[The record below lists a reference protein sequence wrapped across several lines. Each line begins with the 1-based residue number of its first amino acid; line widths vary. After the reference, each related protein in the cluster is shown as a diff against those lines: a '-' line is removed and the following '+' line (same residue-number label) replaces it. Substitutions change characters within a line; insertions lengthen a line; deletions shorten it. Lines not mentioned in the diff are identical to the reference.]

1 MDFRTH
7 ASFNIMSL
15 GHKPMASAQYW
26 HAIKYYKWPIL
37 RLSIMLT
44 IVAIL
49 LVGSVPSTY
58 LGTATVKFSPIKTT
72 VSNDTYI
79 LSEQTVKQQELSSQ
93 YEKMLRE
100 NIAKSVLIKLK
111 RISLLD
117 LDTELETEISENV
130 ILGKIKQ
137 KIRTGLPFMP
147 QQVQGLLSLIQL
159 RELKKNYTEEQI
171 MQSLHLRYSTSK
183 SQVYVNYKDQ
193 SAIFAVIIAK
203 LAADLYLQS
212 VSKTKLQ
219 MFEQV
224 LEQIK
229 MINVQTYVHPVV
241 GDKIEASYN
250 MFQISDLAK
259 SIELTSQEVKKIKR
273 QLNSSRQRLKDMRFI
288 QKLIKK
294 SGGNIAFFLKNKKIT
309 EHPLLQTFKKNVEI
323 AEMKLRNL
331 TLSGNL
337 VLSQVSVAKN
347 ELMNAEKIL
356 TLEIGLLAYSAE
368 SFLREPWYS
377 IRNYKAQLKMSQ
389 QKIQHLNKI
398 QVELNQFQFRTG
410 NKQASKL
417 QDKFNQIADFGLK
430 LTAETNINIGNYNT
444 QLLKPNRILI
454 VSLSFILSVL
464 ALSLLVMILARFEAT
479 QRQKNH

>member
-7 ASFNIMSL
+7 ASFNMMTL
-15 GHKPMASAQYW
+15 GYKPMASAQYW

-93 YEKMLRE
+93 YENMLRE
-100 NIAKSVLIKLK
+100 NIAKNILIKLK

-117 LDTELETEISENV
+117 VDTELETLISENV

-147 QQVQGLLSLIQL
+147 QQVQGPLSLIQL
-159 RELKKNYTEEQI
+159 EVLRKNYTEEQI

-183 SQVYVNYKDQ
+183 NQVYINYKDQ

-212 VSKTKLQ
+212 VSETKLQ
-219 MFEQV
+219 MFKQV

-229 MINVQTYVHPVV
+229 MINFQSYVLPAVR
-241 GDKIEASYN
+241 DKIEVSYN
-250 MFQISDLAK
+250 KFQISYLAK

-273 QLNSSRQRLKDMRFI
+273 QLKNSRQRLKDMRFI
-288 QKLIKK
+288 QKLVKK
-294 SGGNIAFFLKNKKIT
+294 SDGNIAFLLKDKKIT
-309 EHPLLQTFKKNVEI
+309 EHPLLQTFKQNVEI
-323 AEMKLRNL
+323 AEIKLRSL
-331 TLSGNL
+331 TLSGDL
-337 VLSQVSVAKN
+337 VLSQVTVANN

-356 TLEIGLLAYSAE
+356 TSEIGLLASSAE
-368 SFLREPWYS
+368 SYLRKPWYA
-377 IRNYKAQLKMSQ
+377 INKYKAQLNMSQ
-389 QKIQHLNKI
+389 QKIQYLNKI
-398 QVELNQFQFRTG
+398 QVELNQIQFRTG
-410 NKQASKL
+410 NNQASQL

-430 LTAETNINIGNYNT
+430 LTTETNIIIGNYDT

-464 ALSLLVMILARFEAT
+464 ALSLLVVNLARFEAT